1 MSGQETDATKRGG
14 AKGPRILI
22 VDDEP
27 EILKVL
33 KRALRTEGFDVTE
46 TTEPTRALELLA
58 SEPWDIL
65 ISDID
70 MPLINGYEVVK
81 QARELCPEAIRILIT
96 GAGTMEGAIRA
107 INEGE
112 VHRYVPKP
120 FTMAHIRRLVTEALG
135 RKVELGRVVKAE
147 QQVVLKKQVRQR
159 FVSQYPGI
167 DDFDRDDEG
176 IYIVDPVGTARKA
189 AILGLSPLLS
199 LEGH

>member
-1 MSGQETDATKRGG
+1 MIA
-14 AKGPRILI
+14 RILI

-33 KRALRTEGFDVTE
+33 KRALVSEGFEVVE
-46 TTEPTRALELLA
+46 TTRPTEALRLL
-58 SEPWDIL
+58 EEQPWDIL

-70 MPLINGYEVVK
+70 MPVINGYELVK
-81 QARELCPEAIRILIT
+81 RARELRPEAIRILIT

-135 RKVELGRVVKAE
+135 RKVELDRVA
-147 QQVVLKKQVRQR
+147 LAGKQREEKTR
-159 FVSQYPGI
+159 MRESILTEHPGL
-167 DDFDRDDEG
+167 DSFERDEEG
-176 IYIVDPVGTARKA
+176 IYIVDPARA
-189 AILGLSPLLS
+189 ARSAARLGLSPLLS
-199 LEGH
+199 LEG

>member
-1 MSGQETDATKRGG
+1 MSA
-14 AKGPRILI
+14 ARILV

-33 KRALRTEGFDVTE
+33 KRALRSEGFEVTD

-120 FTMAHIRRLVTEALG
+120 FTMAHIRRLVSEALG
-135 RKVELGRVVKAE
+135 RKVELGRVARADQQAE
-147 QQVVLKKQVRQR
+147 LKKQVRDR
-159 FVSQYPGI
+159 FCALYPGI
-167 DDFDRDDEG
+167 DVFPRNDDG
-176 IYIVDPVGTARKA
+176 IYQVDAVATTRSAAR
-189 AILGLSPLLS
+189 LGLSPLLS
-199 LEGH
+199 LES